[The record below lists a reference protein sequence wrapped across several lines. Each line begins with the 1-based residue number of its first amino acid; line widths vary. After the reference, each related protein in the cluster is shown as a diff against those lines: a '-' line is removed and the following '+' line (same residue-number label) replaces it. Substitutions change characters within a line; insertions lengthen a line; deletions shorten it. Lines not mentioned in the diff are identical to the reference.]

1 MNNNFLNLYSIIFN
15 QSYLDTANLSLDL
28 VQGKQGEEKDG
39 FDISIQYPILYH
51 THRGEDGSTEY
62 IYTNPDD
69 GRFTTL

>member
-28 VQGKQGEEKDG
+28 VQGNQGEEKDG

-51 THRGEDGSTEY
+51 TYRGEDGSTEF

-69 GRFTTL
+69 GRLKTL